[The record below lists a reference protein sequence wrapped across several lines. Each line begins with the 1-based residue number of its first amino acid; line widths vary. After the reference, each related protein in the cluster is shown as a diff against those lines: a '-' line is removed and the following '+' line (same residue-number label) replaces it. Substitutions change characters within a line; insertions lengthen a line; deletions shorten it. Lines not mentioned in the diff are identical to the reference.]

1 MSYLYLMKYIYK
13 ITNNF
18 DLQIL
23 IHDIIKTKQ
32 LKNKLN
38 KEIIELYS
46 EMDYYYGYDDDDD
59 FYQRVL
65 WFIEEI
71 RLY

>member
-1 MSYLYLMKYIYK
+1 MSYLNLIKYVYT
-13 ITNNF
+13 ITNNY

-23 IHDIIKTKQ
+23 IHNIIKTKQ

-38 KEIIELYS
+38 NEITELFS
-46 EMDYYYGYDDDDD
+46 EMNDYYGYEDDDD
-59 FYQRVL
+59 FYERIL

-71 RLY
+71 KL